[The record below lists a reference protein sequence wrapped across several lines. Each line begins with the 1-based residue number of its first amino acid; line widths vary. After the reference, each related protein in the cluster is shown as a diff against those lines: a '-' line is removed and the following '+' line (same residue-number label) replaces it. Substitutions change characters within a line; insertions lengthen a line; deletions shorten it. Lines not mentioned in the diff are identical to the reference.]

1 MPNFSNYG
9 ESGVLEHLF
18 RQATLAKPLIS
29 IALTA
34 TVPTETGTGG
44 NIDEVPH
51 DFGYA
56 RQIATGNTT
65 WSAPAQDVGGS
76 GFISNNSTITFG
88 PNVGTDWGWVSG
100 VAIVDA
106 TGDNSGNMLLWGS
119 LQTAKLV
126 SVGDTL
132 SFSSGSLVIRLS

>member
-56 RQIATGNTT
+56 RQVATGNTV
-65 WSAPAQDVGGS
+65 WSEPAQDGGGS

-88 PNVGTDWGWVSG
+88 PNVGTNWGWVSG

-106 TGDNSGNMLLWGS
+106 TGDGAGNMIMYGTLA
-119 LQTAKLV
+119 TPKLV

-132 SFSSGSLVIRLS
+132 TFSSGSLVVRLS

>member
-18 RQATLAKPLIS
+18 RQGTLTKPLIA

-34 TVPTETGTGG
+34 TVPTETGTGA

-65 WSAPAQDVGGS
+65 WSAPAQDGGGS
-76 GFISNNSTITFG
+76 GFLQNNSTITFG

-100 VAIVDA
+100 VAICDA
-106 TGDNSGNMLLWGS
+106 TGDAAGNMIMYGS
-119 LQTAKLV
+119 LATPKLV

-132 SFSSGSLVIRLS
+132 SFASGSLIIRLS

>member
-34 TVPTETGTGG
+34 TVPTETDTGAS
-44 NIDEVPH
+44 IDEVPH
-51 DFGYA
+51 NFGYA
-56 RQIATGNTT
+56 RQVATGNTI
-65 WSAPAQDVGGS
+65 WSAPAQDGGGS

-88 PNVGTDWGWVSG
+88 PNVTTDWGWVSG
-100 VAIVDA
+100 VAICDA
-106 TGDNSGNMLLWGS
+106 TGDGAGNMLLWGQ

-132 SFSSGSLVIRLS
+132 SFASGSLVIRLS

>member
-34 TVPTETGTGG
+34 TVPTETDTGAS
-44 NIDEVPH
+44 IDEVPH

-56 RQIATGNTT
+56 RQIATGNTV
-65 WSAPAQDVGGS
+65 WSAPAQDGGGS

-88 PNVGTDWGWVSG
+88 PNVGTNWGWVSG

-106 TGDNSGNMLLWGS
+106 TGDGGGNLIMYGQLV
-119 LQTAKLV
+119 TPKLV
-126 SVGDTL
+126 STSDTL
-132 SFSSGSLVIRLS
+132 SFASGSLVIRLS